1 MDEMTDMITSRIN
14 EARNVIADTR
24 DAKAQYAAGVIDF
37 EAYCEKQGK
46 HLAALRVLAKAEA
59 GEAVTDEEFVAM
71 IAEATEEAA
80 LPTQEEVNAA
90 NIDFLLMMGGE
101 E

>member
-24 DAKAQYAAGVIDF
+24 DAKAQYAAGTIGF

-46 HLAALRVLAKAEA
+46 YLAALRVLAKAEA

-80 LPTQEEVNAA
+80 LPTQEEQNAA
-90 NIDFLLMMGGE
+90 DIAYLLMIGGE

>member
-1 MDEMTDMITSRIN
+1 MDEMNEITSRIN

-37 EAYCEKQGK
+37 AAYCEKQGK
-46 HLAALRVLAKAEA
+46 NLAALRVLSKAEA
-59 GEAVTDEEFVAM
+59 GEAVTDEEFVTM

-80 LPTQEEVNAA
+80 QPTQEEVNAA
-90 NIDFLLMMGGE
+90 NIDYLLMIGGE